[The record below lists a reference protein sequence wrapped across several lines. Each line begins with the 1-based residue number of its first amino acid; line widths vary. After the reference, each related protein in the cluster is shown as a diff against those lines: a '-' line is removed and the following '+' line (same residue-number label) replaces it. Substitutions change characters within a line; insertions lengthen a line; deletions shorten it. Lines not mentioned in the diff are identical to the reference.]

1 MDEKVRTLRRVLKLG
16 GARAVTIPRD
26 WLAEAEYVW
35 LSIEPDGSL
44 RIVKARIE

>member
-1 MDEKVRTLRRVLKLG
+1 MDAKSRALRRVLRLG

-35 LSIEPDGSL
+35 VEVQGEK
-44 RIVKARIE
+44 IVIKPAEVR